1 MIERTSVLING
12 WLRGVARASWT
23 LVLLIA
29 SSAPVQA
36 QQPAQKLIPINIGLP
51 VSNYWPAYVARD
63 LKLFEQVGLEPRF
76 YMFQSGA
83 PLIAG
88 MKSGSLD
95 VAWTGLAT
103 LFMLGQDIPLKFILV
118 PLDSS
123 SQMGFVVHP
132 ASGINSWRDIAK
144 SKNIGAPTA
153 TCAEVSMVLA
163 AKAAGVPRSSLQ
175 VSNLAPNLLL
185 TALRSNQ
192 IDSTFIWGPVNLQL
206 REAGFKIVSWDRDFQ
221 ANGGVCATTAA
232 VRPDFLA
239 ANPSVG
245 CRLVKAHA
253 LALLAGRKDPEL
265 AARTMADAFNIPQA
279 QARETYD
286 TLLIP
291 TIESQLDPKSPWS
304 LNNRDGGLT
313 EKLFIAGQA
322 LYEAKAFAKPL
333 TREQIANSVEPS
345 YIKQF
350 LDTDCKG

>member
-1 MIERTSVLING
+1 MSKRMNTFTHA
-12 WLRGVARASWT
+12 VARGAVAALSAISL
-23 LVLLIA
+23 LVA
-29 SSAPVQA
+29 TSTPAQA
-36 QQPAQKLIPINIGLP
+36 QAAGKKLIPINIGLP
-51 VSNYWPAYVARD
+51 VSNYWPAYIARD
-63 LKLFEQVGLEPRF
+63 LKIFEQVGLEPRF
-76 YMFQSGA
+76 FMFQSGA

-103 LFMLGQDIPLKFILV
+103 LFMLGQDIPLTFILV

-123 SQMGFVVHP
+123 SQMAFVVNP
-132 ASGINSWRDIAK
+132 ATGIKSYRDIAK

-175 VSNLAPNLLL
+175 ASNLAPNLLL
-185 TALRSNQ
+185 TALKSGQ
-192 IDSTFIWGPVNLQL
+192 IDSTFIWGPWNLQF
-206 REAGFKIVSWDRDFQ
+206 RDAGFPIVSWDKDFQ
-221 ANGGVCATTAA
+221 INGGVCATTVA
-232 VRPDFLA
+232 VRPAFLA

-245 CRLVKAHA
+245 CSMVKAHA
-253 LALLAGRKDPEL
+253 LALAAARKDP
-265 AARTMADAFNIPQA
+265 AHAIRTMQEAFNIPQA
-279 QARETYD
+279 QATETYE

-304 LNNRDGGLT
+304 LTNKDGGLA
-313 EKLFIAGQA
+313 EKLYVAGQA
-322 LYEAKAFAKPL
+322 LFEAKAFTKPL
-333 TREQIANSVEPS
+333 SKEQITQSVDPK